1 MIIAEY
7 GSGELYAS
15 VTAAVA
21 VVTIS
26 AYSKRIIRHHNT
38 SATATAIVIEVIAHG
53 LNISQ
58 PGVPVNAAMRPPIQ
72 NQPGG

>member
-1 MIIAEY
+1 MA
-7 GSGELYAS
+7 
-15 VTAAVA
+15 TAAVA

-26 AYSKRIIRHHNT
+26 AYSKRI
-38 SATATAIVIEVIAHG
+38 SAAHSTIASTTATAIEVMAHG

-58 PGVPVNAAMRPPIQ
+58 AGVPVRAAARPPSQ

>member
-1 MIIAEY
+1 M
-7 GSGELYAS
+7 
-15 VTAAVA
+15 TAAVA

-26 AYSKRIIRHHNT
+26 AYSKRISADHNT
-38 SATATAIVIEVIAHG
+38 IASTTAMAIEVMAHG

-58 PGVPVNAAMRPPIQ
+58 AGVPVSAAARPPIQ